1 MQRNSKEDIEQNEKK
16 KAERVKTR
24 VEISDLVNEK
34 TGIPHLQNLLKDFL
48 LHQNEDYLQNVSQ
61 LLEIYKTWGKNVRPG
76 ISFEQFVAQL
86 YKLGKNEIMC
96 DWLRNEEN
104 KGRTE
109 EEEFQPYQ
117 YMENQTEDIEQYFNS
132 TNEDNQSIEEGE
144 EYF

>member
-48 LHQNEDYLQNVSQ
+48 LHQNEDYLQNISQ

-96 DWLRNEEN
+96 VCFSN
-104 KGRTE
+104 
-109 EEEFQPYQ
+109 
-117 YMENQTEDIEQYFNS
+117 
-132 TNEDNQSIEEGE
+132 
-144 EYF
+144 